1 MSIDEKTID
10 NLLAFHKAL
19 ADATRLKLI
28 GLLALR
34 PMCGLELAR
43 ELKVS
48 APTVSHHINKLK
60 ELNLVRSVREDNT
73 IYYSLD
79 ADRLHELS
87 RLNLGGATSEP
98 GNVARRENP
107 PARDERQKVLA
118 NFFEGGRL
126 KAMPAQQ
133 KRQLYILEEFA
144 KDFEPQ
150 RDYSEKEVN
159 EVILRRYDDYC
170 LIRRDLIIFGYMTR
184 ERGIYR
190 LRPRDQWP
198 AVE

>member
-1 MSIDEKTID
+1 MSLDEKTID
-10 NLLAFHKAL
+10 SLIAFHKTL

-60 ELNLVRSVREDNT
+60 ELNLVRSAREDNT

-87 RLNLGGATSEP
+87 RLNLGGAAAEP
-98 GNVARRENP
+98 SDEAKHNSP
-107 PARDERQKVLA
+107 PTRDDRQKVLA
-118 NFFEGGRL
+118 NFFVDGRL

-144 KDFEPQ
+144 KDFEHQ

-170 LIRRDLIIFGYMTR
+170 LIRRDLVIFGYMTR
-184 ERGIYR
+184 DRGTYR

-198 AVE
+198 TAE

>member
-1 MSIDEKTID
+1 MGIDEKTID
-10 NLLAFHKAL
+10 SLIAFHKAL

-34 PMCGLELAR
+34 PMCGLELAH

-87 RLNLGGATSEP
+87 RLNLGGATTEP
-98 GNVARRENP
+98 NDEARRDGP
-107 PARDERQKVLA
+107 PTRDERQKVLA
-118 NFFEGGRL
+118 NFFVDGRL

-144 KDFEPQ
+144 SDFEPQ
-150 RDYSEKEVN
+150 RDYLEKEVN
-159 EVILRRYDDYC
+159 EIILRRYDDYC

-184 ERGIYR
+184 DRGIYR